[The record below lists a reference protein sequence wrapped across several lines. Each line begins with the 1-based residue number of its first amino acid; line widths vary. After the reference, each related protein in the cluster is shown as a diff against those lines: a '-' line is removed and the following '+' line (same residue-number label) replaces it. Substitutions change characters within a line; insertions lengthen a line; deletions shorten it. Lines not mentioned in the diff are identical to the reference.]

1 MQVIGMFEIGD
12 VQPKYTST
20 GRQSGWIVQ
29 VYHKGLD
36 EVRHLSAKEGYV
48 LEGKVNNLIGQLNAK
63 WERKE
68 KALNKAVN
76 AQDAEERTVEAQ
88 QELKLMESL
97 LAHTLSVDDTV
108 DWNSLKN
115 NKPYSEDKP
124 TVPKEISPPPKPV
137 ASSFKKKISLFKTL
151 LGQKSKILE
160 QQQKD
165 FQNALS
171 AWEKEKRSVEAENQK
186 LFQEHQAA
194 IQEWD
199 KNKKNYEADQAQLNQ
214 KVEQLK
220 ENYTSKEE
228 EAVTEYCEMVL
239 SNSEYPDD
247 FPSDFELQYSNKNG
261 ILVVDFTLPSLQQ
274 IPTKTSVRYV
284 ATRDAV
290 EEKFLSEA
298 QSKKLYNGVCYQIAL
313 RTIHELFE
321 ADSVDALVSITFNGF
336 VTTTNPSTG
345 HEETNCILSV
355 QAKKEEFVAINLA
368 SVDPKSCFKALKGVG
383 SANLATITPV
393 KPILEMDRSDR
404 RFRDHY
410 EVASSVDC
418 STNLAA
424 MNWED
429 FEHLVREL
437 FEAEFAS
444 NGGEVRV
451 TQASSDGGVDAVAFD
466 PDPIRGGKIVIQ
478 AKRYTNTVGVAAV
491 RDLYGTVM
499 NEGATKGIL
508 VTTAD
513 YGADSYDFAN
523 GKPLTLLSGSNLLS
537 LLEKHGTK
545 AKIDIQEAKR
555 ILAE

>member
-1 MQVIGMFEIGD
+1 
-12 VQPKYTST
+12 
-20 GRQSGWIVQ
+20 
-29 VYHKGLD
+29 
-36 EVRHLSAKEGYV
+36 
-48 LEGKVNNLIGQLNAK
+48 
-63 WERKE
+63 
-68 KALNKAVN
+68 
-76 AQDAEERTVEAQ
+76 
-88 QELKLMESL
+88 
-97 LAHTLSVDDTV
+97 
-108 DWNSLKN
+108 
-115 NKPYSEDKP
+115 
-124 TVPKEISPPPKPV
+124 
-137 ASSFKKKISLFKTL
+137 
-151 LGQKSKILE
+151 
-160 QQQKD
+160 
-165 FQNALS
+165 
-171 AWEKEKRSVEAENQK
+171 
-186 LFQEHQAA
+186 
-194 IQEWD
+194 
-199 KNKKNYEADQAQLNQ
+199 
-214 KVEQLK
+214 
-220 ENYTSKEE
+220 
-228 EAVTEYCEMVL
+228 
-239 SNSEYPDD
+239 
-247 FPSDFELQYSNKNG
+247 
-261 ILVVDFTLPSLQQ
+261 
-274 IPTKTSVRYV
+274 
-284 ATRDAV
+284 
-290 EEKFLSEA
+290 
-298 QSKKLYNGVCYQIAL
+298 
-313 RTIHELFE
+313 
-321 ADSVDALVSITFNGF
+321 
-336 VTTTNPSTG
+336 
-345 HEETNCILSV
+345 
-355 QAKKEEFVAINLA
+355 
-368 SVDPKSCFKALKGVG
+368 
-383 SANLATITPV
+383 
-393 KPILEMDRSDR
+393 MDRSDR